1 MKLNFSHIR
10 AFLIGVGS
18 AAAIMAGASAAN
30 AATFTANVNGTDYD
44 ITTVNGTYLD
54 LSATL
59 ESQVWWGNEALAQ
72 KFAQTVGT
80 SLPAAYA
87 WRWLFSSTYGIGFA
101 VFSSFPYSSFPIYD
115 ESRYNYAIATKV
127 PAASPVSVPESSGT
141 IPTAVVALVALGVM
155 EKAKKNRI

>member
-1 MKLNFSHIR
+1 MKLNFSPIR

-18 AAAIMAGASAAN
+18 ATAIMAGASVAN

-59 ESQVWWGNEALAQ
+59 KSQVWWGNEALAQ

-87 WRWLFSSTYGIGFA
+87 WRWLSIPTYGVGMA
-101 VFSSFPYSSFPIYD
+101 VFSSFPYTSFPIYD
-115 ESRYNYAIATKV
+115 DGLLNYAIATKV
-127 PAASPVSVPESSGT
+127 PAASPVSVPDSSGT
-141 IPTAVVALVALGVM
+141 IPTAVVSLAALGVL
-155 EKAKKNRI
+155 EKAKKNRM